1 MTSVPSITTEQMRE
15 VDRLMI
21 EEYGIVLPQMLLLV
35 FGWRPHVDHLDSLPD
50 KALDVVS
57 ADVRWHLFS
66 SSHAVSP

>member
-15 VDRLMI
+15 GMI
-21 EEYGIVLPQMLLLV
+21 EEYGIVLLQMLLLV
-35 FGWRPHVDHLDSLPD
+35 FGWRPHVDHLRSLPD